1 MAITN
6 EVTKQA
12 ASIKLQDG
20 QTSSGA
26 LKLVSVSI
34 GTLSSNPSNLDTQ
47 KIMNIVLR
55 YLKWHVQKTTIIC
68 CILNMIRKK
77 MMATMDKIKLHKELC
92 EELNQ
97 IYERAS

>member
-1 MAITN
+1 MAVTN

-47 KIMNIVLR
+47 KIMNIVGLLEGIFSKV
-55 YLKWHVQKTTIIC
+55 YEKTVLTVTST
-68 CILNMIRKK
+68 LSE
-77 MMATMDKIKLHKELC
+77 D
-92 EELNQ
+92 
-97 IYERAS
+97 